1 MAGIVHAG
9 KNGTRVRK
17 RSLWAICRAGMVGDL
32 DVRRLG
38 CVLHARVQI
47 LDSPAQVGPLRQS
60 AVVDVI
66 NTIAVS
72 AGRLVLLGVASRRQ
86 IRCFRSSAGFFRRV
100 RFPAAPQ
107 QKALGVGVL
116 CAAGGLRLLAAL
128 GRVGGDALEQ
138 CVECGLLLGVK
149 GRKHALFCGSECVL
163 YLCQSA
169 RSCRREA
176 HRMAAPVLRGASALD

>member
-1 MAGIVHAG
+1 MLCLALGA
-9 KNGTRVRK
+9 RRK
-17 RSLWAICRAGMVGDL
+17 ARGDSADSGFRSLEDTDAGRERPGL
-32 DVRRLG
+32 RLLPLLTPSRPENETAG
-38 CVLHARVQI
+38 NERERI
-47 LDSPAQVGPLRQS
+47 GPKRNEPPAQKAKAQVE
-60 AVVDVI
+60 
-66 NTIAVS
+66 
-72 AGRLVLLGVASRRQ
+72 
-86 IRCFRSSAGFFRRV
+86 RRV

-128 GRVGGDALEQ
+128 GRVGGDPLEQ